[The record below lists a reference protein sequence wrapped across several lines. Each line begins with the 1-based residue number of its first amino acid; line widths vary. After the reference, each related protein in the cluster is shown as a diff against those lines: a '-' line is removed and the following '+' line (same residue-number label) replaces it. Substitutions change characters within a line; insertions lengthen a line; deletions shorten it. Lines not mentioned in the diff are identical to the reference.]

1 MSEQWKSI
9 ISKLVFL
16 QLRLA
21 VVAYVF
27 ATIYPYIAEPGFET
41 TVWNWLLRWGLIILM
56 GIVLLGMF
64 AMQRSDFLRYGFFLV
79 LVVGFFNLFN
89 AILIPGML
97 RQIFVHFFA
106 IAVAV
111 YFVSRDVRHE
121 VVKHKRHKHK
131 S

>member
-9 ISKLVFL
+9 ISKLVIL

-21 VVAYVF
+21 VVAYIF
-27 ATIYPYIAEPGFET
+27 STMYPYITDPGFET
-41 TVWNWLLRWGLIILM
+41 TVWNWILRWGLIIVM
-56 GIVLLGMF
+56 GAVLLGMF
-64 AMQRSDFLRYGFFLV
+64 ALQRSDFMRYGFFLV
-79 LVVGFFNLFN
+79 LVAAFFNLFS

-97 RQIFVHFFA
+97 RQVFVHFFA

-111 YFVSRDVRHE
+111 YFMSRDVRHE
-121 VVKHKRHKHK
+121 VVKNRRHRHK